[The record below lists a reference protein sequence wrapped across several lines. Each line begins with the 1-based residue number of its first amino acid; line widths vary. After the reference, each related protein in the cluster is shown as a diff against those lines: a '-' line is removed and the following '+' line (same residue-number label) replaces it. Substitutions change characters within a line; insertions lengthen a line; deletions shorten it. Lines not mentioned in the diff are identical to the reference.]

1 MQRMKIAIDGPAA
14 SGKSTTAKIVAKALG
29 YQYIDS
35 GAMYRA
41 VTLAVLDAKIDINN
55 GSAIAAL
62 AENMTIELT
71 GQRTFLDGRDITND
85 IRKPEI
91 TAVIS
96 IISAH
101 PALREIMVRKQ
112 QQLSANGGVV
122 MDGRDIG
129 TVVLPDAQ
137 VKIYM
142 LATVSERAQRRYN
155 ELRAKGLD
163 TSVEEIK
170 RDILYRDRIDSERD
184 VAPLKPAVDA
194 VIIDTTNMTID
205 EQVAKVMQVINMRT

>member
-71 GQRTFLDGRDITND
+71 GQRTFLDGRYITND